1 MKVFFKD
8 IRNDRI
14 TRLGFT
20 SSFGI
25 ILASLFFVSFYY
37 NSLPPFIP
45 IFNQLP
51 WGEQRL
57 GTTIAIFLP
66 ILIAFLILLFNLFLS
81 LLTYEKIPLVSRMIA
96 LTSLSVSFLVF
107 LFMVRTVQLV
117 F

>member
-8 IRNDRI
+8 VRNDKI

-25 ILASLFFVSFYY
+25 VLASLVFVLFYFD
-37 NSLPPFIP
+37 SLPPFIP
-45 IFNQLP
+45 IFNQMP

-57 GTTIAIFLP
+57 GTTNTIFLP

-81 LLTYEKIPLVSRMIA
+81 FLIHKRIPLVSRMLA
-96 LTSLSVSFLVF
+96 TTSLSVSFLVF
-107 LFMVRTVQLV
+107 LFMIRTVQLV

>member
-1 MKVFFKD
+1 MKGFFKE
-8 IRNDRI
+8 IGNDKI

-25 ILASLFFVSFYY
+25 VLVSLVFVLFYY

-57 GTTIAIFLP
+57 GATSAIFLP
-66 ILIAFLILLFNLFLS
+66 ILIAFLIFLLNLFLS
-81 LLTYEKIPLVSRMIA
+81 VLAYKKIPLVSRMIA
-96 LTSLSVSFLVF
+96 ATSLSVCILSFIFEIL
-107 LFMVRTVQLV
+107 TIQLV

>member
-8 IRNDRI
+8 IRNDKI

-25 ILASLFFVSFYY
+25 VLASLVFVLFYY

-66 ILIAFLILLFNLFLS
+66 LLFAFLILLFNLFLS
-81 LLTYEKIPLVSRMIA
+81 LLTHKSLPLVSRMLA
-96 LTSLSVSFLVF
+96 VTSLSVSFLVL